1 MFSMFRKIVSEL
13 VFGMGLCWLLGNVL
27 LHWLPIFTCVAPW
40 LSWLKRLSSKQEI
53 RSSNLLGAYLRKHI
67 FIVFNCWITFAKT
80 KCRDPG
86 SNRGPLDLQSNALPT
101 ALSRLIDIFCYKI
114 GSETDLYASGGFE
127 KNVRSYRDLNSDRWI
142 QSPKC

>member
-1 MFSMFRKIVSEL
+1 M
-13 VFGMGLCWLLGNVL
+13 
-27 LHWLPIFTCVAPW
+27 APW

-67 FIVFNCWITFAKT
+67 FIIFNFCITLLKT

-101 ALSRLIDIFCYKI
+101 ALSRLIDIVCYKI
-114 GSETDLYASGGFE
+114 GSETDLYASVGILE
-127 KNVRSYRDLNSDRWI
+127 KNSGPTEI
-142 QSPKC
+142 